1 MTTNETLGRFRAL
14 KVWKRGSLRAPHK
27 PLLILLALGR
37 IQRGEGRL
45 VRFLDVEDRMWAML
59 QQFGQTSGRQS
70 PDNPFWYMR
79 SDGLW
84 EIPGADLLLCPG
96 QKRPAIRKLRQAK
109 GGFPED
115 IYTALVADPD
125 LVIKVARAILDEHF
139 PTAQHI
145 RVAASAEI
153 AL

>member
-96 QKRPAIRKLRQAK
+96 QKRRIFRLNVYTSFPAWTFDWPLLSLLLWAGLCAASTSAK
-109 GGFPED
+109 P
-115 IYTALVADPD
+115 ALE
-125 LVIKVARAILDEHF
+125 VAREYRPCAR
-139 PTAQHI
+139 A
-145 RVAASAEI
+145 
-153 AL
+153 